1 MMERL
6 GVIVLVAAAL
16 VAGTVLFLTQT
27 ATTPDPQSTPP
38 ATDDPS
44 STTPEGDRDE
54 TEAPSD
60 GDRAN
65 EQSEPG
71 DAATEDTSEA
81 LSERTLDNGLDVIV
95 YEDHT
100 APVVAANVWYKVGSR
115 NEPNDKQGMAHM
127 LEHMMFKGSEN
138 IGPEEHAELI
148 NQAGGSNNAFTRE
161 DVTVYFETVPQEEL
175 ELALRLEAE
184 RMQNLIIAPE
194 QFESEREVVKEEFRA
209 RLENNPTS
217 RALQRFRKI
226 AFEGTPYA
234 WTAAGNPED
243 LDNITVADLK
253 RFYDTYY
260 VPNNA
265 ALVIAGD
272 VQPERAFELT
282 RKHFGAI
289 PRGEQ
294 PEELDV
300 AMPTPGEMQ
309 TEQVE
314 MPVQLPAV
322 IGGYPLP
329 EAGSEA
335 ATALQVAGTI
345 LSQGESSRLQQS
357 IVRDQGLAV
366 AAGGVPR
373 FYQDLGMMLLFAFY
387 TPDQNPDEVRSALL
401 DEIAKL
407 RNDPVGDREL
417 QKAKNQLKSQYVFN
431 LDSINGVANAIGEA
445 EVIRG
450 DAQRFLDG
458 ETRYAD
464 VTAEDVQRVAQEYLT
479 EDRLTLVQLV
489 PQQGG
494 GSSQ

>member
-1 MMERL
+1 MERL
-6 GVIVLVAAAL
+6 GVIVLVAAAAI
-16 VAGTVLFLTQT
+16 AGAVLLLTQAPT
-27 ATTPDPQSTPP
+27 APEPQPTPP
-38 ATDDPS
+38 ATDDSS
-44 STTPEGDRDE
+44 STTSEQGQEE
-54 TEAPSD
+54 TEQSSD
-60 GDRAN
+60 
-65 EQSEPG
+65 EQADTDAETG
-71 DAATEDTSEA
+71 DAEATGDSTSA
-81 LSERTLDNGLDVIV
+81 LSERTLDNGLNVIV

-100 APVVAANVWYKVGSR
+100 APVVAVNVWYHVGSR
-115 NEPNDKQGMAHM
+115 NEPRDKQGMAHM
-127 LEHMMFKGSEN
+127 LEHMMFKGSKN
-138 IGPEEHAELI
+138 IAPEEHAKLI

-161 DVTVYFETVPQEEL
+161 DVTVYFETLPQEKL

-194 QFESEREVVKEEFRA
+194 QFKSERKVVKEEFRA

-272 VQPERAFELT
+272 VEPKRAFELT
-282 RKHFGAI
+282 RKHFSDI
-289 PRGEQ
+289 PRGKQ
-294 PEELDV
+294 PEEPDV
-300 AMPTPGEMQ
+300 AMPTPEQMR
-309 TEQVE
+309 TEQVK

-345 LSQGESSRLQQS
+345 LSQGESSRLKQS

-373 FYQDLGMMLLFAFY
+373 FYEDLGMMLLFAFY
-387 TPDQNPDEVRSALL
+387 TPGQSSDKVQSALL

-407 RNDPVGDREL
+407 RNEPVGDREL

-450 DAQRFLDG
+450 DAQHFLDG
-458 ETRYAD
+458 KSRYED
-464 VTAEDVQRVAQEYLT
+464 VTAEDVQRVAQKYLT
-479 EDRLTLVQLV
+479 KDRLTLVQLV
-489 PQQGG
+489 SQQRG